1 MNQENLSFARTA
13 FSNLIGKALLPN
25 SICYCE
31 ILRDNPIFK
40 GASYC
45 WCFVK
50 FLQHH
55 LSLNYSKY

>member
-40 GASYC
+40 GA
-45 WCFVK
+45 
-50 FLQHH
+50 LQYIAGV
-55 LSLNYSKY
+55 LSSFCSIIYH